1 MGFRNRS
8 EFSDLERQ
16 LDAGRARLDRGVER
30 ELVSQIRAAGRARH
44 GGFRLALAGL
54 STTAVFAILA
64 ASGGVSYAVSAAK
77 NAVGTST
84 TTTQTS
90 SGTQYGEGG
99 CVEYVN
105 PHGAVI
111 PPAGQTSPGTNPNS
125 GQNPDGFYQVS
136 SSDGSMVYVIDQGSG
151 TVFGP
156 YASGTVVKY
165 TQAPGKTASTLKIGS
180 TNGQAGAVT
189 VHITGT
195 GDMGVQ
201 SVNGGPL
208 SICLVPRPPK

>member
-1 MGFRNRS
+1 
-8 EFSDLERQ
+8 
-16 LDAGRARLDRGVER
+16 
-30 ELVSQIRAAGRARH
+30 
-44 GGFRLALAGL
+44 
-54 STTAVFAILA
+54 
-64 ASGGVSYAVSAAK
+64 
-77 NAVGTST
+77 
-84 TTTQTS
+84 
-90 SGTQYGEGG
+90 
-99 CVEYVN
+99 
-105 PHGAVI
+105 VI

-208 SICLVPRPPK
+208 SICLVPPPPK